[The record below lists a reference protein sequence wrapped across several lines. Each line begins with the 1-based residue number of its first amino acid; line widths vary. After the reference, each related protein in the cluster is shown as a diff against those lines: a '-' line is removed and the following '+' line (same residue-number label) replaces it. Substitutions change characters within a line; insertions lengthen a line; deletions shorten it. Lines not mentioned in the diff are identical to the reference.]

1 MVKESRVDV
10 ILQRVDEDIGDEL
23 NVHPK
28 HIRRYG
34 VNNIFTRVF
43 GYLFGW
49 KSDGKPIKLRATSAG
64 ALKIAD
70 VGAGLEEVEV
80 KTGIATSSLSSA
92 INFSNSVSKVR
103 IISEDYG
110 FYFYPSVDGVTF
122 YDSILVKDDA
132 DFYVDITCK
141 SFKVKRSG
149 NNDAIYRIEGYR

>member
-1 MVKESRVDV
+1 MVKEARVDI

-23 NVHPK
+23 DVHPK
-28 HIRRYG
+28 RIRRYG

-49 KSDGKPIKLRATSAG
+49 KSDGKPIKLQATSAG

-80 KTGIATSSLSSA
+80 KKGIATSTLSSA
-92 INFSNSVSKVR
+92 VNFSESVSKVR
-103 IISEDYG
+103 IISKDYG
-110 FYFYPSVDGVTF
+110 FYLYPSKDGVTF
-122 YDSILVKDDA
+122 YDSILVKDNA
-132 DFYVDITCK
+132 DFYVDITCI

-149 NNDAIYRIEGYR
+149 KNDAQYRIEGYR